1 MPDDTEIPVLIDLI
15 EKGIEIKLSE
25 LGLNLSP
32 LQNQTDL
39 LDKRSGNPALEQ
51 EVRRILD
58 EHLELAWQEIKIA
71 IQKNSLDSL
80 ADPIDYPED

>member
-32 LQNQTDL
+32 LQNQHDL
-39 LDKRSGNPALEQ
+39 LEKQPGNPVLEQ

-71 IQKNSLDSL
+71 IQNSSSNSLTDATEYS
-80 ADPIDYPED
+80 ED

>member
-32 LQNQTDL
+32 FQNQRDL
-39 LDKRSGNPALEQ
+39 LDKQPGDPVLEQ

-58 EHLELAWQEIKIA
+58 EHLELAWQEIKMA
-71 IQKNSLDSL
+71 IQNASLSSL
-80 ADPIDYPED
+80 PDTIEYPED

>member
-32 LQNQTDL
+32 FQNQQDL
-39 LDKRSGNPALEQ
+39 LDNQPGDPVLEQ

-58 EHLELAWQEIKIA
+58 EHLELAWQEIKMA
-71 IQKNSLDSL
+71 IQKASLSSL
-80 ADPIDYPED
+80 TDTIEYPED

>member
-15 EKGIEIKLSE
+15 EKGLEIKLSE

-32 LQNQTDL
+32 FLNQQDL
-39 LDKRSGNPALEQ
+39 LDNQPGDPVLER

-58 EHLELAWQEIKIA
+58 EHLELAWKEIKIA
-71 IQKNSLDSL
+71 IQNSSSNSLTDATEYS
-80 ADPIDYPED
+80 ED

>member
-32 LQNQTDL
+32 LQNQHDL
-39 LDKRSGNPALEQ
+39 LDRELGDPVLEQ

-71 IQKNSLDSL
+71 IQKSSSNSLTDTTEYS
-80 ADPIDYPED
+80 ED

>member
-32 LQNQTDL
+32 LQNQRDL
-39 LDKRSGNPALEQ
+39 LDKQSGNPELEQ

-71 IQKNSLDSL
+71 IQNSSL
-80 ADPIDYPED
+80 NPLTDTIDYPED

>member
-32 LQNQTDL
+32 FQNQQDL
-39 LDKRSGNPALEQ
+39 LNKQPGDPVLEQ

-58 EHLELAWQEIKIA
+58 EHLELAWQEIKMA
-71 IQKNSLDSL
+71 IQKASLSSL
-80 ADPIDYPED
+80 PDTIEYPED

>member
-32 LQNQTDL
+32 LQNQRDL
-39 LDKRSGNPALEQ
+39 LDKQSGNPELEQ

-71 IQKNSLDSL
+71 IQNSSLNSLTDT
-80 ADPIDYPED
+80 IDYPED